1 MDTQVKT
8 ARQKNM
14 AKIHIAIK
22 ACRMSADDHRA
33 LLMQLFGVDSSASL
47 SDEQCSKY
55 LKHLTKLGYQPKAP
69 GATATDAQ
77 RRQASPLEKKVW
89 ALWGALGRSGK
100 LNNPTPAGLRAFVDR
115 QTGCSDIRFCNQ
127 QQLHSM
133 VETLKLW
140 QGRSAT

>member
-1 MDTQVKT
+1 MATHVKT
-8 ARQKNM
+8 ARRNNM

-22 ACRMSADDHRA
+22 ECGLSDDDHRA
-33 LLMQLFGVDSSASL
+33 LLMQLFGVDSSARL
-47 SDEQCSKY
+47 SDDQCSRY
-55 LKHLTKLGYQPKAP
+55 LKHLAKLGYKPKAP

-77 RRQASPLEKKVW
+77 KRQATPLEKKVW

-100 LNNPTPAGLRAFVDR
+100 LHNPTPAGLRAFVDR

-140 QGRSAT
+140 QGRRAA